1 MSTMPEG
8 PSIIL
13 LREKAAPFI
22 GRKIVEVEGD
32 TGKFDVRS
40 LLNCPVLDLKTFGKE
55 FLICLPDFT
64 VRVHLQ
70 LFGSYLINERKDS
83 ALKLG
88 LTFGKG
94 EELNFYACDIRLIK
108 EPLDEVYDWT
118 AEVMHEN
125 WDADHALKKMSAKP
139 DRLIGDVLL
148 DQSIFAGVGNKIKD
162 EVLYEVRVHPE
173 SQVGEMGN
181 KKLLDTIDCC
191 VSKSFAYLD
200 WEKSG
205 RPEGFLQVHRQKECP
220 VFHTPLTTKKIGKTK
235 RQSYFCEECQK
246 LYV

>member
-1 MSTMPEG
+1 MPEG

-22 GRKIVEVEGD
+22 SRKILDVKGEGS
-32 TGKFDVRS
+32 KFDLQKV
-40 LLNCPVLDLKTFGKE
+40 LNCPVLDLKTFGKE

-64 VRVHLQ
+64 IRVHLQ
-70 LFGSYLINERKDS
+70 LFGSYLINERKDG

-88 LTFGKG
+88 LIFGED
-94 EELNFYACDIRLIK
+94 EELNFYACDARIIE
-108 EPLDEVYDWT
+108 EPLDQIYDWS
-118 AEVMHEN
+118 AEVMHES
-125 WDADHALKKMSAKP
+125 WDAGKAVKKINAKP

-148 DQSIFAGVGNKIKD
+148 DQGIFAGVGNKIKD

-173 SQVGEMGN
+173 SVVGEMGK
-181 KKLLDTIDCC
+181 KKLADTVDTC
-191 VSKSFAYLD
+191 VSKSFEYLE

-205 RPEGFLQVHRQKECP
+205 RPEGFLKVHRQQECP
-220 VFHTPLTTKKIGKTK
+220 VYHTPLTSKKIGKTK
-235 RQSYFCEECQK
+235 RQSYFCEDCQK